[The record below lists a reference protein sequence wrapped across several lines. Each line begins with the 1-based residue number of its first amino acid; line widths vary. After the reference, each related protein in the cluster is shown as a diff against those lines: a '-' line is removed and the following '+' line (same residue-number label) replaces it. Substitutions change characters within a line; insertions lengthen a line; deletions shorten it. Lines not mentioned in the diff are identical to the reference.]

1 MEHRN
6 GITAFVKCAKS
17 NKTDKEKNCVTNNL
31 KWSFKYI
38 PTHILDSWQAKN
50 TLQTTYMKLFIIANS
65 PQWLMFDVLQLQ
77 LASGLSE

>member
-50 TLQTTYMKLFIIANS
+50 TL
-65 PQWLMFDVLQLQ
+65 
-77 LASGLSE
+77 